1 MAAGIPAVREIVER
15 VFARQDV
22 LDACQRRDL
31 SKPITVLGA
40 NGVTQVQ
47 IAALT
52 GIPQGRLSEYKTRK
66 RKPADLSTFEDF
78 ADGLGLPAAARRA
91 LGLAP
96 EAAGAG
102 PADQAAGRPAD
113 TAGALADVQPLLAN
127 LSRASAVPVLS
138 ALRGM
143 HRGYVEADRLMGSM
157 CITGPIQLQMP
168 VVERAC
174 AVTRGADRAEML
186 RFACQFTEFGG
197 WVFQDAGD
205 LACAMRWTD
214 RALDYA
220 LELGDQRV
228 IAYTLMRKAMIATE
242 SGDPARGLG
251 IANSALEHR
260 DALTPR
266 LRAVILR
273 QRSYSNAALGE
284 VIASARDSDEAVIEA
299 VAGEQQSEEDR
310 APYCTPTYAAMEAG
324 AAWVRLGHPKTA
336 IPILEKSRAEWP
348 DPTQVRDYALCV
360 SRLAI
365 AYAAAGQPDQACAAA
380 DEAVALAHGLGS
392 RRVAGQLGL
401 LHRSLDRW
409 RQEPAAANIRGRLK
423 VLADSFKPDGRRAD
437 GSSPPYGDNLGRK
450 GTGRGL
456 RGPSGRQLRAARRLP
471 AADHRHRDRV
481 CDLAGTRRRLSP
493 PSASAGHHFMLP
505 RAQRMARHGEYLTGH
520 P

>member
-1 MAAGIPAVREIVER
+1 MAVDIPAIREIVER

-22 LDACQRRDL
+22 LDACKRRDL
-31 SKPITVLGA
+31 GTAITVLCA
-40 NGVTQVQ
+40 NGVTQAQ

-66 RKPADLSTFEDF
+66 RVPTATSTFEAF
-78 ADGLGLPAAARRA
+78 ADGLGLPPAARLA

-96 EAAGAG
+96 EAAGSGPFDPAG
-102 PADQAAGRPAD
+102 GRPAD
-113 TAGALADVQPLLAN
+113 IAGAEPGGCAPLLSN

-138 ALRGM
+138 ALRGI

-174 AVTRGADRAEML
+174 EVTRGADRAEML

-197 WVFQDAGD
+197 WLFQDAGD
-205 LACAMRWTD
+205 LACAMHWTD

-242 SGDPARGLG
+242 SGNPAQGLG
-251 IANSALEHR
+251 IANSALEYK

-273 QRSYSNAALGE
+273 QRSYSNAVLGE

-299 VAGEQQSEEDR
+299 VAGEKQGEEDR

-324 AAWVRLGHPKTA
+324 ASWVLLGHPKTA
-336 IPILEKSRAEWP
+336 LPILEKSRSEWL
-348 DPTQVRDYALCV
+348 DHTEVRDYALCV

-365 AYAAAGQPDQACAAA
+365 AYAAAGELEQACAAA
-380 DEAVALAHGLGS
+380 DEVVALAQGLGS
-392 RRVAGQLGL
+392 RRVVGQLDL
-401 LHRSLDRW
+401 LYRRLARW
-409 RQEPAAANIRGRLK
+409 RQDPAVAGLRGRLK
-423 VLADSFKPDGRRAD
+423 VLVDSFKPERE
-437 GSSPPYGDNLGRK
+437 
-450 GTGRGL
+450 
-456 RGPSGRQLRAARRLP
+456 
-471 AADHRHRDRV
+471 
-481 CDLAGTRRRLSP
+481 AG
-493 PSASAGHHFMLP
+493 
-505 RAQRMARHGEYLTGH
+505 
-520 P
+520 